1 MIDIESLIII
11 KKLIYKKN
19 LIFIYFISFIYF
31 QTKMNKNYLTKLILL
46 FPDNEFKIS
55 RNNLLTRAFSKK
67 NIHRQICFHNHELNN
82 SNRPCKYCK
91 NNITFDTFLSLK
103 KK

>member
-1 MIDIESLIII
+1 
-11 KKLIYKKN
+11 
-19 LIFIYFISFIYF
+19 
-31 QTKMNKNYLTKLILL
+31 MNKNYLTKLILL